1 MSIAAVRESTSMKSL
16 LNATAFAASAVV
28 ISSLAAAAADSTPNM
43 PNGAMGATFD
53 YTIGVQTSKGKK
65 SSSGQIVVRPAG
77 AQKLTLTVTSSDG
90 TSKTIPLAIENGTV
104 TPAMPSPSA
113 SSVPAAAQTLMA
125 NLKLAATVGVAA
137 KKSDGQA
144 FDAPVVLTPIGDGT
158 PVPAQVSMKPSGT
171 AGSVTFSGTVGGTS
185 LTTLPPSSG
194 IDPAQLVK
202 SAGVGMV
209 SHGFTPAGRI
219 ATAVAMHHRTKEE
232 KQAAQGPVADA
243 MSLTIKAAFNDGT
256 FHAITGA
263 QTDELNLAGKKVKIY
278 STWSFTRVA
287 P

>member
-1 MSIAAVRESTSMKSL
+1 MKSL
-16 LNATAFAASAVV
+16 LNATAFAAAAIVV
-28 ISSLAAAAADSTPNM
+28 SSLAAVAADSTPAM

-77 AQKLTLTVTSSDG
+77 TGKLTLTVTSSDG
-90 TSKTIPLAIENGTV
+90 TSKTIPLAMENGTIV
-104 TPAMPSPSA
+104 PAMPSPSA

-137 KKSDGQA
+137 KKSGGQA
-144 FDAPVVLTPIGDGT
+144 FNAPVTLRPIGEGT
-158 PVPAQVSMKPSGT
+158 PVPAQISMKPGGG
-171 AGSVTFSGTVGGTS
+171 AGNVTYSGTVGGTS

-219 ATAVAMHHRTKEE
+219 ATAVAMHHRTAEE
-232 KQAAQGPVADA
+232 KKAAQGAVADA
-243 MSLTIKAAFNDGT
+243 MSLTIDASFNAGT

-263 QTDELNLAGKKVKIY
+263 QTDELNLGGKKVKIY